1 MKFYDTSSLL
11 LISDEQFKKER
22 FAISNITLQ
31 ELEAIKVSAN
41 KDPEVKKQARHLLYL
56 LD

>member
-1 MKFYDTSSLL
+1 MNFYDTSSLL
-11 LISDEQFKKER
+11 LMTDEQFKKEQ

-41 KDPEVKKQARHLLYL
+41 KDPEIKK
-56 LD
+56 